1 MVREEQDAQN
11 GNDNEEYEEKSSLA
25 DGKGE
30 TERKPA
36 ALPQCMMWMMMSE
49 PKLSMEVS
57 KETWVCSGDFTRKS
71 GRHGRVVD
79 DSEARQP
86 QLALN
91 NKLTD
96 YMGNHPVIQQRQQR
110 RLPTSCANNNRDP
123 ARRVVLSMASMIEQK
138 LMKAVAYHQPFVLS
152 RCNSEPVR
160 SSAKLGSEYKVFL
173 N

>member
-1 MVREEQDAQN
+1 
-11 GNDNEEYEEKSSLA
+11 
-25 DGKGE
+25 
-30 TERKPA
+30 
-36 ALPQCMMWMMMSE
+36 
-49 PKLSMEVS
+49 MEVS
-57 KETWVCSGDFTRKS
+57 KETWVCSGDFTRKP

-86 QLALN
+86 QLTDYSEARQPQLALN

-96 YMGNHPVIQQRQQR
+96 YIGNHPVIQQRQQR

-173 N
+173 NYQ